1 MRKQTQIKKLRGEV
15 PSRLKK
21 TNDLP
26 AYLKRIKYPGS
37 FTTKHKKK
45 CREIIE
51 YLNQQGAVAS
61 VDLDLIFQYIESYF
75 AIEVLQQL
83 LQEQL
88 VMKDVEEAAKISP
101 MLSRER
107 TANSKLASML
117 GIGAKSRQN
126 ISAFDKDNKED
137 KSDPLSNLV

>member
-26 AYLKRIKYPGS
+26 AYLKRIKYPAS

-45 CREIIE
+45 CKEIIE

-88 VMKDVEEAAKISP
+88 IMKDVEEAGKISP

-137 KSDPLSNLV
+137 KSDPLTNLV

>member
-1 MRKQTQIKKLRGEV
+1 MRKQTQVKKLRGEV

-21 TNDLP
+21 TTDLP
-26 AYLKRIKYPGS
+26 AYLKRIKYPAS
-37 FTTKHKKK
+37 FSAKHKKK

-61 VDLDLIFQYIESYF
+61 VDLDLIFQYIESYY

-88 VMKDVEEAAKISP
+88 IMKDVEEAAKISP

-107 TANSKLASML
+107 TANSKLAGML

-137 KSDPLSNLV
+137 KSDPLTNLV